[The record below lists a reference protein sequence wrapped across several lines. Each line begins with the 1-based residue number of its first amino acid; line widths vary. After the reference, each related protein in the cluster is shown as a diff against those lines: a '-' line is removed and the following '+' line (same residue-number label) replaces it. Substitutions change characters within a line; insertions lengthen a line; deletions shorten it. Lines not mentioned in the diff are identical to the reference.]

1 MKQAAI
7 AVVRRADSFL
17 GIKRSQTVRAPGKIC
32 FPGGQVE
39 NGESIEQAVV
49 REMQEELGV
58 TVKPIRKLW
67 TSVTSWQVEV
77 HWFLAEIIDG
87 EICCN
92 EEEVEWYRWMGI
104 EELRQSDLLPSN
116 ADCLDAISD
125 GTVTL

>member
-49 REMQEELGV
+49 REIQEELGV

-116 ADCLDAISD
+116 ADFLDAISD
-125 GTVTL
+125 GTVTF

>member
-39 NGESIEQAVV
+39 NGESTEQAVV

-67 TSVTSWQVEV
+67 TLSLI
-77 HWFLAEIIDG
+77 HI
-87 EICCN
+87 
-92 EEEVEWYRWMGI
+92 
-104 EELRQSDLLPSN
+104 
-116 ADCLDAISD
+116 
-125 GTVTL
+125 